1 MLSTKLT
8 APKSC
13 SNLNHSKREREQ
25 NVTKLQETTHLY
37 VDNEKNQIDKKED
50 YLKFYLL
57 MEETRMPLN

>member
-57 MEETRMPLN
+57 